1 MHLVEEEANKPW
13 EYGSGKPLFRW
24 IGSTL
29 GEIILII
36 IFHRNVLLKI
46 IGGYVAINT
55 YHHAA
60 GDGTSGMIIIN
71 SILSN
76 YDILYN
82 GGSLVSRSNRPLP
95 SIEDLT
101 ASVRKDQDIQALV
114 DSKVERARTYRPV
127 LPFSLEEME
136 TNSAQEVPLNKA
148 IIRTGDPGN
157 YQAIRWQL

>member
-1 MHLVEEEANKPW
+1 
-13 EYGSGKPLFRW
+13 
-24 IGSTL
+24 
-29 GEIILII
+29 
-36 IFHRNVLLKI
+36 
-46 IGGYVAINT
+46 
-55 YHHAA
+55 
-60 GDGTSGMIIIN
+60 MIIIN

-101 ASVRKDQDIQALV
+101 ASVRKDQDIQSLV

-136 TNSAQEVPLNKA
+136 ANSAQQVPLNKA

-157 YQAIRWQL
+157 YQAIR